1 MWKVFSEEFLNAN
14 RIFPTQQRDVKKFID
29 VCKLDNNIKKIVIFG
44 SSVTSLCNPWSD
56 IDVYLELEH
65 DLRLPSI
72 CNPDAVYDKWTNFTV
87 DKTLMDEINKTG
99 VVVYER

>member
-14 RIFPTQQRDVKKFID
+14 RIFPTQQRDVKKLID
-29 VCKLDNNIKKIVIFG
+29 VCKLDSNIKRIVIFG

-56 IDVYLELEH
+56 IDVYLELEN
-65 DLRLPSI
+65 DLRLPRI
-72 CNPDAVYDKWTNFTV
+72 NNPDAIYDKWTNFTV
-87 DKTLMDEINKTG
+87 DERLMDEITKTG